1 MKLAQFSVKRPVT
14 IFMVVLIVLLLG
26 GVSFSKLAIDL
37 MPDIEIPIVA
47 VVTPYEGA
55 GPEEV
60 EKTVTKVYE
69 SQMASLSGVDT
80 IISQSSAG
88 QSMIMLQFNFGT
100 NLDDSVNAIRERI
113 GMFSMMM
120 PDKVSDSTIVKMD
133 MNSMPIMMLTVS
145 GDRHLDDVRKIVDDT
160 IAPRLERGDG
170 IAAVTVSGGNEQ
182 QVEIEVDPL
191 KLEAY
196 GVTVDTISNRVYS
209 ENVNNSGGYVVEG
222 DKNTLV
228 RITGEFNSINDIANI
243 MIPVAQGGSIRLGE
257 LADIKQVNKEISAYT
272 KMNGH
277 DVIAIAIQKESDGNT
292 VQVDREVKKAIAEL
306 EGELASDITIG
317 YAYNQADFVNVSIKS
332 VVNTALMSVVLAML
346 VLLIFLRNIRSSLII
361 GTAIPLSVI
370 GTFVLLYFDHQTMN
384 MLTLGGL
391 ALGIGMTVDNAIVV
405 LENIFRHRSLGKD
418 KITAAVDGASEVT
431 APVIASTLTT
441 VAVFFPVVFV
451 QGMASEIFTPLAL
464 TIGFALM
471 ASLVVALTFVPMLSS
486 KILSIKKVEESL
498 EKKGARGTLHK
509 ANMACSRAFDNVDMR
524 YGKLVRWALRHKKI
538 VCLAVVVL
546 MLASCVLIPSIG
558 MEFIPSTDSGQINI
572 SASLPNNTVLSETST
587 VAERISKIIEE
598 VPEVKDIFL
607 SVGGSGGMGM
617 GSSSNS
623 ISMTVMLT
631 PSDQRDRSVDDVS
644 NDISSRLS
652 GIAGAEITVSGADM
666 IMSGS
671 DPISI
676 QIKGNKTETLR
687 ELATEVTTLVES
699 VDGIVKAENSFT
711 EGVMEL
717 NVVVDRD
724 KAAFYGVNSASVYN
738 TLNTAL
744 QGKSLS
750 SYKGGED
757 ELDMVITY
765 PDSVT
770 DTLEKVQQLMVP
782 STTGGFVPI
791 SEVADLG
798 YTRAQQS
805 ITRIDQSRV
814 VTVSASIYGRD
825 LGSISRDIQAKL
837 AQVPLPSGY
846 TIEFGGTS
854 QEMMDSFADL
864 GLALIMAILL
874 VYMIMAAQFEG
885 LLYPFV
891 IMFSLPP
898 TIIGVIIGLAVTGQ
912 SLNILS
918 MIGMIMLSG
927 IVVNN
932 AIVLVDYINVLR
944 REYGMEKFEAI
955 VTAGRTRLRPILMTT
970 LTTVCGMLPQL
981 LSTAEGSELMAPLAA
996 TVVFGLSFSTLITL
1010 VLVPVMYYLLDSL
1023 AVRAK
1028 RLIFRQSDTE
1038 EASAN
1043 EA

>member
-60 EKTVTKVYE
+60 EKTVTKLYE

-88 QSMIMLQFNFGT
+88 QSMIMMEFNFGT
-100 NLDDSVNAIRERI
+100 NLDEAVNSIRERI
-113 GMFSMMM
+113 GMFSMVM

-191 KLEAY
+191 KLQAY
-196 GVTVDTISNRVYS
+196 GVTVDTISNLVYS

-228 RITGEFNSINDIANI
+228 RITGEFSSLNDIANI
-243 MIPVAQGGSIRLGE
+243 MIPVAQGGSVRLGE
-257 LADIKQVNKEISAYT
+257 LATISEKNKEITAYT
-272 KMNGH
+272 KMNGK
-277 DVIAIAIQKESDGNT
+277 DVVAIAIQKESDGNT

-306 EGELASDITIG
+306 EADLPSDITIG
-317 YAYNQADFVNVSIKS
+317 YAYNQADFINVCVDS
-332 VVNTALMSVVLAML
+332 VVHTALMSVVLAML
-346 VLLIFLRNIRSSLII
+346 VLLIFLRNVRSSLVI

-370 GTFVLLYFDHQTMN
+370 CTFVLLYFDDQTLN

-391 ALGIGMTVDNAIVV
+391 ALGIGMTVDNSIVV
-405 LENIFRHRSLGKD
+405 LENIYRHRSLGKD

-451 QGMASEIFTPLAL
+451 KGMASEIFTPLAL

-471 ASLVVALTFVPMLSS
+471 ASLVVSLTFVPMLSS
-486 KILSIKKVEESL
+486 KILSIKKVEENM
-498 EKKGARGTLHK
+498 EKKGIRGTLHK
-509 ANMACSRAFDNVDMR
+509 TNEACSRAFDSVDMH
-524 YGKLVRWALRHKKI
+524 YGKLVRWALRHKKT
-538 VCLAVVVL
+538 VCLAVIL
-546 MLASCVLIPSIG
+546 MMVASCVLIPTIG
-558 MEFIPSTDSGQINI
+558 MEFIPATDSGQINI
-572 SASLPNNTVLSETST
+572 SATLPNNTVLSETSV
-587 VAERISKIIEE
+587 VAERMSKIIDE
-598 VPEVKDIFL
+598 VPEVKDLFL
-607 SVGGSGGMGM
+607 SVGGSSGMGM

-631 PSDQRDRSVDDVS
+631 PSDERSRGVDEVS

-652 GIAGAEITVSGADM
+652 GIAGADITVSGADM
-666 IMSGS
+666 VMSGS

-687 ELATEVTTLVES
+687 DLATEVTEIVKS
-699 VDGIVKAENSFT
+699 VDGIATAENSFT

-724 KAAFYGVNSASVYN
+724 KAAFYGVNSASVYS

-757 ELDMVITY
+757 EIDMVITY
-765 PDSVT
+765 PDEVT

-782 STTGGFVPI
+782 SNTGGFVPI
-791 SEVADLG
+791 AEVADLG

-814 VTVSASIYGRD
+814 VTVTASIYGRD

-837 AQVPLPSGY
+837 DQVPLPSGY

-898 TIIGVIIGLAVTGQ
+898 TVIGVIIGLAVTGQ
-912 SLNILS
+912 TLNILS
-918 MIGMIMLSG
+918 MIGMIMLAG

-944 REYGMEKFEAI
+944 RDHGMEKFEAI

-981 LSTAEGSELMAPLAA
+981 LSSAEGSELMAPLAA
-996 TVVFGLSFSTLITL
+996 TIVFGLSFSTLITL
-1010 VLVPVMYYLLDSL
+1010 ILVPVMYYILDSL
-1023 AVRAK
+1023 AARVK
-1028 RLIFRQSDTE
+1028 RLLFRNSQAE
-1038 EASAN
+1038 EVSVH

>member
-26 GVSFSKLAIDL
+26 SVSFSKLAIDL

-60 EKTVTKVYE
+60 EKTVTKLYE

-100 NLDDSVNAIRERI
+100 NLDEAVNTIRERI

-160 IAPRLERGDG
+160 IAPRLERGEG
-170 IAAVTVSGGNEQ
+170 IAAVTVSGGNEK

-191 KLEAY
+191 KLQAY
-196 GVTVDTISNRVYS
+196 GVTVDTISNLVYS

-228 RITGEFNSINDIANI
+228 RITGEFSSLSDIGNI
-243 MIPVAQGGSIRLGE
+243 MIPVAQSGSVRLDE
-257 LADIKQVNKEISAYT
+257 LATISETNKEITAYT
-272 KMNGH
+272 KMDGK
-277 DVIAIAIQKESDGNT
+277 DVVAIAIQKESDGNT

-306 EGELASDITIG
+306 TNDLPSDIAIG
-317 YAYNQADFVNVSIKS
+317 YAYNQADFINVSINS
-332 VVNTALMSVVLAML
+332 VVRTALMSVVLAML
-346 VLLIFLRNIRSSLII
+346 VLLIFLRNVRSSLVI

-370 GTFVLLYFDHQTMN
+370 CTFVLLYFDNQTMN

-391 ALGIGMTVDNAIVV
+391 ALGIGMTVDNSIVV
-405 LENIFRHRSLGKD
+405 LENIYRHRSLGKD

-451 QGMASEIFTPLAL
+451 KGMASEIFTPLAL

-471 ASLVVALTFVPMLSS
+471 ASLVVSLTFVPMLSS
-486 KILSIKKVEESL
+486 KILSIKKVEENL
-498 EKKGARGTLHK
+498 EKKGLRGTLHK
-509 ANMACSRAFDNVDMR
+509 TNEACSRAFDSVDMH

-538 VCLAVVVL
+538 ICLAVVL
-546 MLASCVLIPSIG
+546 MMVGSCVLIPTIG
-558 MEFIPSTDSGQINI
+558 MEFIPATDSGQINI
-572 SASLPNNTVLSETST
+572 SASLPNNTVLSETSV
-587 VAERISKIIEE
+587 VAERMSKIIDD

-607 SVGGSGGMGM
+607 SVGGGSGMGM
-617 GSSSNS
+617 GGSSNS

-631 PSDQRDRSVDDVS
+631 PSDERDRSVDDVS
-644 NDISSRLS
+644 NDIGSRLS
-652 GIAGAEITVSGADM
+652 GIAGADITVSGADM
-666 IMSGS
+666 VMSGS

-687 ELATEVTTLVES
+687 ELATQVTDIVES
-699 VDGIVKAENSFT
+699 VDGIATAENSFT

-724 KAAFYGVNSASVYN
+724 KAAFYGVNSASVYS

-757 ELDMVITY
+757 EIDMVITY
-765 PDSVT
+765 PDEVT

-782 STTGGFVPI
+782 SNTGGFVPI

-837 AQVPLPSGY
+837 DQVPLPSGY

-898 TIIGVIIGLAVTGQ
+898 TVIGVIIGLAVTGQ
-912 SLNILS
+912 TLNILS
-918 MIGMIMLSG
+918 MIGMIMLAG

-944 REYGMEKFEAI
+944 RDHGMEKFEAI

-981 LSTAEGSELMAPLAA
+981 LSSSEGSELMAPLAA
-996 TVVFGLSFSTLITL
+996 TIVFGLSFSTLITL

-1023 AVRAK
+1023 AARVK
-1028 RLIFRQSDTE
+1028 RLLFKDSKPE
-1038 EASAN
+1038 EVTVH

>member
-1 MKLAQFSVKRPVT
+1 M
-14 IFMVVLIVLLLG
+14 
-26 GVSFSKLAIDL
+26 
-37 MPDIEIPIVA
+37 
-47 VVTPYEGA
+47 
-55 GPEEV
+55 
-60 EKTVTKVYE
+60 
-69 SQMASLSGVDT
+69 
-80 IISQSSAG
+80 
-88 QSMIMLQFNFGT
+88 
-100 NLDDSVNAIRERI
+100 
-113 GMFSMMM
+113 
-120 PDKVSDSTIVKMD
+120 
-133 MNSMPIMMLTVS
+133 
-145 GDRHLDDVRKIVDDT
+145 
-160 IAPRLERGDG
+160 
-170 IAAVTVSGGNEQ
+170 
-182 QVEIEVDPL
+182 
-191 KLEAY
+191 
-196 GVTVDTISNRVYS
+196 
-209 ENVNNSGGYVVEG
+209 
-222 DKNTLV
+222 
-228 RITGEFNSINDIANI
+228 
-243 MIPVAQGGSIRLGE
+243 
-257 LADIKQVNKEISAYT
+257 
-272 KMNGH
+272 
-277 DVIAIAIQKESDGNT
+277 
-292 VQVDREVKKAIAEL
+292 
-306 EGELASDITIG
+306 
-317 YAYNQADFVNVSIKS
+317 
-332 VVNTALMSVVLAML
+332 
-346 VLLIFLRNIRSSLII
+346 
-361 GTAIPLSVI
+361 
-370 GTFVLLYFDHQTMN
+370 
-384 MLTLGGL
+384 
-391 ALGIGMTVDNAIVV
+391 
-405 LENIFRHRSLGKD
+405 
-418 KITAAVDGASEVT
+418 
-431 APVIASTLTT
+431 
-441 VAVFFPVVFV
+441 
-451 QGMASEIFTPLAL
+451 
-464 TIGFALM
+464 
-471 ASLVVALTFVPMLSS
+471 
-486 KILSIKKVEESL
+486 
-498 EKKGARGTLHK
+498 
-509 ANMACSRAFDNVDMR
+509 
-524 YGKLVRWALRHKKI
+524 
-538 VCLAVVVL
+538 
-546 MLASCVLIPSIG
+546 
-558 MEFIPSTDSGQINI
+558 
-572 SASLPNNTVLSETST
+572 
-587 VAERISKIIEE
+587 
-598 VPEVKDIFL
+598 PEVKDIFL